1 MVRICLLCGEHGF
14 NPWVRKIPWRRAWQP
29 TPVSLPGDAHGQR
42 SLAGYC
48 SSGCKEW
55 DTVEW
60 LIVSLSHGCM
70 SLEKKNECMLRM
82 GNFIRYKLNL
92 NGIYF
97 FDRPTRFRLF
107 CCWLGL
113 SQFNISLC
121 WKAIDFLNYWIF
133 PRLMSWQSN
142 FHFALQ
148 ICDLHFLFLD
158 GVVYWLE
165 ILKLSAVK
173 FPSVFAWYLGGS
185 FKKSFPVPRWHSVNT
200 KMSKKVWIRETYFYM
215 WR

>member
-97 FDRPTRFRLF
+97 FDRPTRFRVF

-113 SQFNISLC
+113 SQFNVSLC
-121 WKAIDFLNYWIF
+121 WKAIDFLNYRTFPGLTSWLSPGWMKIF
-133 PRLMSWQSN
+133 HASYSICRESLLCVSFPDLCFQLYRFAIFS
-142 FHFALQ
+142 HFQLRQ
-148 ICDLHFLFLD
+148 FWCL
-158 GVVYWLE
+158 VLE
-165 ILKLSAVK
+165 IPAV
-173 FPSVFAWYLGGS
+173 PNCW
-185 FKKSFPVPRWHSVNT
+185 
-200 KMSKKVWIRETYFYM
+200 
-215 WR
+215 